1 MQKYLQLKEAAEKS
15 EQEVVMDYYSSQIN
29 KLIQELSELPGI
41 GAKSA
46 QRLAFHILNMPV
58 EQVEG
63 LSEAIINA
71 RKNVRYCK
79 ECFTL
84 TDDELCP
91 ICKDASRNHKTIMV
105 VENTRDLAAYE
116 KTQKYDGVYHV
127 LHGAISPMLGIG
139 PNDIK
144 LKELMQRLQQD
155 VDEVI
160 IATNS
165 SLEGETTAMYI
176 SKLIKP
182 TGIKVTRI
190 ASGVPVGG
198 DLEYIDEVTLL
209 RALEGRTEL

>member
-1 MQKYLQLKEAAEKS
+1 M
-15 EQEVVMDYYSSQIN
+15 MN
-29 KLIQELSELPGI
+29 
-41 GAKSA
+41 AKT
-46 QRLAFHILNMPV
+46 H
-58 EQVEG
+58 
-63 LSEAIINA
+63 
-71 RKNVRYCK
+71 VRYCK

-84 TDDELCP
+84 TDQEVCP
-91 ICKDASRNHKTIMV
+91 ICANKSRNHKVIMV
-105 VENTRDLAAYE
+105 VENPRDLAAYE
-116 KTQKYDGVYHV
+116 KTGKFEGVYHV

-139 PNDIK
+139 PGDIR
-144 LKELMQRLQQD
+144 LSELIQRLQQD

-182 TGIKVTRI
+182 AGIKVTRI

-209 RALEGRTEL
+209 RALEGRTVL

>member
-1 MQKYLQLKEAAEKS
+1 
-15 EQEVVMDYYSSQIN
+15 MDLYSGHIN
-29 KLIQELSELPGI
+29 KLIEELSGLPGI

-46 QRLAFHILNMPV
+46 QRLAFHLINMPKERV
-58 EQVEG
+58 ER
-63 LSEAIINA
+63 LASAILEAKA
-71 RKNVRYCK
+71 NVRYCK

-84 TDDELCP
+84 TDQEICP
-91 ICKDASRNHKTIMV
+91 VCANAGRDHKTIMV

-116 KTQKYDGVYHV
+116 KTGKYTGVYHV

-144 LKELMQRLQQD
+144 LKELMQRLQTD
-155 VDEVI
+155 VQEVI

-182 TGIKVTRI
+182 TGVKVTRI

>member
-1 MQKYLQLKEAAEKS
+1 MDLYSGHINRLIDELAA
-15 EQEVVMDYYSSQIN
+15 
-29 KLIQELSELPGI
+29 LPGI

-46 QRLAFHILNMPV
+46 QRLAFHMINMPREKV
-58 EQVEG
+58 ERLAKTMVD
-63 LSEAIINA
+63 A
-71 RKNVRYCK
+71 RENVRYCN
-79 ECFTL
+79 ECYTL
-84 TDDELCP
+84 TDQELCP
-91 ICKDASRNHKTIMV
+91 VCSSSKRDHSIIMV

-116 KTQKYDGVYHV
+116 KTGKYTGVYHV

-139 PNDIK
+139 PGDIR
-144 LKELMQRLQQD
+144 LKELMKRLEGD
-155 VDEVI
+155 VTEVI

-176 SKLIKP
+176 GKLIKP
-182 TGIKVTRI
+182 TGIRVTRI

>member
-1 MQKYLQLKEAAEKS
+1 
-15 EQEVVMDYYSSQIN
+15 MDYYSSQIN

-105 VENTRDLAAYE
+105 VEN
-116 KTQKYDGVYHV
+116 K
-127 LHGAISPMLGIG
+127 GILLLMRKHR
-139 PNDIK
+139 NTTVSTTCFTVRFHRC
-144 LKELMQRLQQD
+144 LELDRM
-155 VDEVI
+155 
-160 IATNS
+160 
-165 SLEGETTAMYI
+165 
-176 SKLIKP
+176 
-182 TGIKVTRI
+182 
-190 ASGVPVGG
+190 
-198 DLEYIDEVTLL
+198 TLS
-209 RALEGRTEL
+209 

>member
-1 MQKYLQLKEAAEKS
+1 
-15 EQEVVMDYYSSQIN
+15 MDLYSGHIN
-29 KLIQELSELPGI
+29 KLIEELAALPGI
-41 GAKSA
+41 GSKSA
-46 QRLAFHILNMPV
+46 QRLAFHLINMPQDKV
-58 EQVEG
+58 KR
-63 LSEAIINA
+63 LSDAILDA
-71 RKNVRYCK
+71 KENVRHCK

-84 TDDELCP
+84 TDSDICP
-91 ICKDASRNHKTIMV
+91 VCANKNRNHKMIMV

-116 KTQKYDGVYHV
+116 KTGRYEGVYHV

-139 PNDIK
+139 PSDIK
-144 LKELMQRLQQD
+144 LKELIERLKED

-176 SKLIKP
+176 SKMIKP
-182 TGIKVTRI
+182 TGIRVTRI

-209 RALEGRTEL
+209 RALEGRVEL

>member
-1 MQKYLQLKEAAEKS
+1 
-15 EQEVVMDYYSSQIN
+15 MDYYSSQIN

-105 VENTRDLAAYE
+105 VENTTVSTTCFTVRFHRCL
-116 KTQKYDGVYHV
+116 
-127 LHGAISPMLGIG
+127 
-139 PNDIK
+139 
-144 LKELMQRLQQD
+144 ELDRM
-155 VDEVI
+155 
-160 IATNS
+160 
-165 SLEGETTAMYI
+165 
-176 SKLIKP
+176 
-182 TGIKVTRI
+182 
-190 ASGVPVGG
+190 
-198 DLEYIDEVTLL
+198 TLS
-209 RALEGRTEL
+209 